1 MPLSKSSSMAFAV
14 LVAMTAAA
22 SAQTG
27 PIPAER
33 AAQIRQ
39 IGRVVDPA
47 KTAPI
52 YAPLQETEPYK
63 GVRIE
68 RDIKYGDD
76 AKHGLDVFMPEAS
89 GGAPR
94 PVLVFVH
101 GGAFLGGDKHNAG
114 TPFYDNLMLWAVRNG
129 FVGVNINYRLA
140 PAALWPLAAQDVASA
155 MQWVSQNI
163 AKDGGDTARVFLMGH
178 SAGATHVASYVSHPE
193 FFKVQGGGMTGG
205 TILVSGTYDLK
216 ATPINEP
223 QKVYFGLDSSRYE
236 DQLSFKALLA
246 SATPLMLAAAE
257 LDPPSFVQQF
267 EMLKEAIC
275 KRPSGCVPSYLLPQH
290 SHMSEMYAI
299 NSVDDRLTDKIL
311 NFTRGE
317 K

>member
-1 MPLSKSSSMAFAV
+1 MAMTTAV
-14 LVAMTAAA
+14 L
-22 SAQTG
+22 AQTG

-33 AAQIRQ
+33 AAQIRE

-76 AKHGLDVFMPEAS
+76 TRQGLDVFMPEAAAGS
-89 GGAPR
+89 PAAPR

-114 TPFYDNLMLWAVRNG
+114 TPFYDNLMIWAVRNG

-155 MQWVSQNI
+155 MQWVSQNV
-163 AKDGGDTARVFLMGH
+163 ASHGGDTAHIYLMGH

-193 FFKVQGGGMTGG
+193 LHKVKGGGMAG
-205 TILVSGTYDLK
+205 TILVSGTYDLI
-216 ATPINEP
+216 ATPINQP
-223 QKVYFGLDSSRYE
+223 QKVYFGTDASRYE
-236 DQLSFKALLA
+236 EQLSFKGLLA
-246 SATPLMLAAAE
+246 TTTPLLLAAAE

-275 KRPSGCVPSYLLPQH
+275 KRPSGCAPSYLLPQH

-299 NSVDDRLTDKIL
+299 NTPDDRLTSAVL
-311 NFTRGE
+311 NFTKGE